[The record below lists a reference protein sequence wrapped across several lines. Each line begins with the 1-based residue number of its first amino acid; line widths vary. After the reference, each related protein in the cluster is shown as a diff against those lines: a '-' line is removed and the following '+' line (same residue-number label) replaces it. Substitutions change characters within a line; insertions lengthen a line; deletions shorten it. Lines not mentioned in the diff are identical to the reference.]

1 MAHQLQFA
9 SDGILRLT
17 FIGDTDRR
25 GAEKLVMD
33 FAPFLEQATVD
44 KPLLILWDD
53 TRGGKASSDVRKVYA
68 DLNRDPRI
76 GKVAIFGAQ
85 RYGRVL
91 GEFVLKLTGRNNV
104 RFFDNE
110 TEARAWL
117 LAS

>member
-1 MAHQLQFA
+1 MAHQLQLE
-9 SDGILRLT
+9 SERVLRLT
-17 FIGDTDRR
+17 FIGDTDRW
-25 GAEKLVMD
+25 GAEKLVTD
-33 FAPFLEQATVD
+33 FRPFLEQVTAD
-44 KPLLILWDD
+44 NPWLILWDD
-53 TRGGKASSDVRKVYA
+53 TRGGRASADVRKVYA

-110 TEARAWL
+110 AEARTWL
-117 LAS
+117 TA

>member
-1 MAHQLQFA
+1 MAHQLELE

-17 FIGDTDRR
+17 FIGDTDYQ
-25 GAEKLVMD
+25 GAEKLLAD
-33 FAPFLEQATVD
+33 FMPFLEQTTVD

-53 TRGGKASSDVRKVYA
+53 THGGKASSDARKVYA

-91 GEFVLKLTGRNNV
+91 GEFVLKLTGRDNV
-104 RFFDNE
+104 RFFNNE
-110 TEARAWL
+110 AEARAWL
-117 LAS
+117 LA

>member
-1 MAHQLQFA
+1 MAHQLQLE

-17 FIGDTDRR
+17 FIGDTDHR
-25 GAEKLVMD
+25 GAAKLVED
-33 FAPFLEQATVD
+33 FAPFLAQATAE

-68 DLNRDPRI
+68 DFNRDPRV

-91 GEFVLKLTGRNNV
+91 GEFVLKFTGRDNV
-104 RFFDNE
+104 CFCDNE
-110 TEARAWL
+110 AEARAWL
-117 LAS
+117 TA